1 MAVNLSPVGGVAA
14 QFFTNTGA
22 VLTGGKIY
30 TYLAGTTTPVA
41 AYTTSAG
48 NVAWTNPIVLDAAGR
63 VPSGGEIWLTVGIT
77 YKFVLKDSTD
87 VLIGTYDNISSAFNT
102 DASLVSYTPAGTGAV
117 TTNVQAKLR
126 QYVSVKDFGA
136 VGDGVTDDTAAI
148 VLALN
153 NGGHVVFPTGT
164 YKVTTVVINNV
175 DNLSVDASSAQFT
188 SIYGNLFSIQGCDNF
203 QWNGGKFNAGT
214 GKNPAYDIPGTPTVV
229 PSNFTVFQSNI
240 AVVSN
245 MIVINTPSNPAP
257 CITAWNVGQIQI
269 NNNQLFYGGDNTIW
283 AFGCFHVT
291 SNGNLILNQERGR
304 GICYQQTNQGAMVGN
319 VVAEGKGDAL
329 NVHGSANIA
338 ITGNSVYNMTTDT
351 AILQLGT
358 GISIEWDE
366 NASPTTIAAAVA
378 DPQLYNSVFSRNI
391 TVSGNTVA
399 KVPIGL
405 RIGNNAGIT
414 GNNYGNQGQV
424 VVDGNNFFGLGQGIL
439 TGTSRQIRIS
449 NNMISTSNTACVE
462 LSMAT
467 DTGGFKSQNIYIA
480 NNRFSQFNINLL
492 GYNAI
497 QFQGGTPLITQQFV
511 ITDNEWDNG
520 NGGAGLCNIALSTY
534 GLNARNNSYAAGTT
548 TPVLSNQ
555 VAPFNYQPQ
564 FADQTGANAL
574 AGMFIPGTSTDFTQ
588 TGAVGDSFTTVFTMP
603 TGSSVA
609 AQIQIGN
616 ADRLVCWGMI
626 YAQNGDTPSLT
637 FTGTGGATYV
647 QMSGSNIQI
656 KGNTSSGAAP
666 YGGYYS
672 IKYSLLKPA

>member
-77 YKFVLKDSTD
+77 YKFVLTDSTN
-87 VLIGTYDNISSAFNT
+87 VLIGTYDNIPSSFNT

-126 QYVSVKDFGA
+126 QSVSVKDFGA
-136 VGDGVTDDTAAI
+136 TGDGVTDDTAAI
-148 VLALN
+148 LLAFQ
-153 NGGHVVFPTGT
+153 NGGHVVFPKGT
-164 YKVTTVVINNV
+164 YKVTTVLCQNIAG
-175 DNLSVDASSAQFT
+175 LTVDARSATFT
-188 SIYGNLFSIQGCDNF
+188 SIYGNVFAFKGCDDF
-203 QWNGGKFNAGT
+203 AWFGGLINAGT
-214 GKNPAYDIPGTPTVV
+214 GPNPAYTTTPE
-229 PSNFTVFQSNI
+229 SLSQNFLVFDANRVILSE
-240 AVVSN
+240 
-245 MIVINTPSNPAP
+245 MTIVNTPSNPLP
-257 CITAWNVGQIQI
+257 CITAWNIGQCQI
-269 NNNQLFYGGDNTIW
+269 NNNQVYYGGDNSIW
-283 AFGCFHVT
+283 VFGGFHVT
-291 SNGNLILNQERGR
+291 ASNNLVLNQERGR
-304 GICYQQTNQGAMVGN
+304 GICFQQVNQGAMVGN

-338 ITGNSVYNMTTDT
+338 ITGNSVYNMVTDT

-366 NASPTTIAAAVA
+366 NATPATVAAAVA
-378 DPQLYNSVFSRNI
+378 DPQLYNGVFARNI
-391 TVSGNTVA
+391 TVSGNTVS
-399 KVPIGL
+399 KVPISV
-405 RIGNNAGIT
+405 RIGNNTGIS

-424 VVDGNNFFGLGQGIL
+424 VIDGNNFFGVGQGIRC
-439 TGTSRQIRIS
+439 GTSRQIRIS
-449 NNMISTSNTACVE
+449 NNMMSTSNDAWVE
-462 LSMAT
+462 ISMAT
-467 DTGGFKSQNIYIA
+467 DTGGYKAQNIYIA
-480 NNRFSQFNINLL
+480 NNRFSQFNIGLL

-564 FADQTGANAL
+564 FSDQAGANAL
-574 AGMFIPGTSTDFTQ
+574 AGMFIAGTSTDFTQ

-656 KGNTSSGAAP
+656 KGSTSGGTAP

>member
-77 YKFVLKDSTD
+77 YKFVLTDSTN
-87 VLIGTYDNISSAFNT
+87 VLIGTYDNIPSSFNT

-126 QYVSVKDFGA
+126 QSVSVKDFGA
-136 VGDGVTDDTAAI
+136 TGDGVTDDTAAI
-148 VLALN
+148 LLAFQ
-153 NGGHVVFPTGT
+153 NGGHVVFPKGT
-164 YKVTTVVINNV
+164 YKVTTVLCQNV
-175 DNLSVDASSAQFT
+175 AGLTVDARSATFT
-188 SIYGNLFSIQGCDNF
+188 SIYGNVFAFKGCDDF
-203 QWNGGKFNAGT
+203 AWFGGLINAGT
-214 GKNPAYDIPGTPTVV
+214 GANPAYPTGPESLSQNFLVFDANRIILSEMTVV
-229 PSNFTVFQSNI
+229 
-240 AVVSN
+240 
-245 MIVINTPSNPAP
+245 NTASNPLP
-257 CITAWNVGQIQI
+257 CITAWNVGQCQI
-269 NNNQLFYGGDNTIW
+269 NNNQVYYGGDNSIW
-283 AFGCFHVT
+283 VFGGFHVT
-291 SNGNLILNQERGR
+291 ASNNLVLNQERGR
-304 GICYQQTNQGAMVGN
+304 GICFQQVNQGAMVGN

-338 ITGNSVYNMTTDT
+338 ITGNSVYNMATDT

-366 NASPTTIAAAVA
+366 NATPAQVAAAVA
-378 DPQLYNSVFSRNI
+378 DPQLYNNVFSRNI
-391 TVSGNTVA
+391 TVSGNTVS
-399 KVPIGL
+399 KVPIGV
-405 RIGNNAGIT
+405 RIGNNQGIS
-414 GNNYGNQGQV
+414 GSNYGNQGQV
-424 VVDGNNFFGLGQGIL
+424 VIDGNNFFGMAQGIL

-480 NNRFSQFNINLL
+480 NNRFSQFNITLL
-492 GYNAI
+492 GFNAI

-564 FADQTGANAL
+564 FSDQTGANAL
-574 AGMFIPGTSTDFTQ
+574 AGMFIAGASTDFTQ

-616 ADRLVCWGMI
+616 GDRLVCWGMI
-626 YAQNGDTPSLT
+626 YAQNGNTPSLT

-656 KGNTSSGAAP
+656 KGNTSSGSAP

-672 IKYSLLKPA
+672 IKYSLLQPA